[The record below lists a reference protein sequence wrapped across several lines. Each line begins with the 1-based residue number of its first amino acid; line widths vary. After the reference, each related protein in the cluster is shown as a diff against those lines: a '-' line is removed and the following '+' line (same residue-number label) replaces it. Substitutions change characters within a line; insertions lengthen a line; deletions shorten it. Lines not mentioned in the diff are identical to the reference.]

1 MNTPVSR
8 SSSFEEISLSNDTVS
23 VQMPNNL
30 NMTPINSISLTTKKV
45 YLAVSILNLPLV
57 IVTGILANDTINQK
71 NNGSLIAAISL
82 LGAYSAG
89 YLIYNIIFNRSIN
102 TEELPNRVVNTTSS
116 KKKSHFISNCVKPIF
131 DGLAIAFYCYSQ
143 TQNLKPLYFTALIES
158 ALVTVAFFI
167 ANGIFVS
174 SLRTTNN

>member
-1 MNTPVSR
+1 MSTPVSR
-8 SSSFEEISLSNDTVS
+8 SSSFEEISLANDTVS

-71 NNGSLIAAISL
+71 NNAPLIAAISL

-102 TEELPNRVVNTTSS
+102 AEELPNRVVNTTLS
-116 KKKSHFISNCVKPIF
+116 KKNSI
-131 DGLAIAFYCYSQ
+131 
-143 TQNLKPLYFTALIES
+143 
-158 ALVTVAFFI
+158 
-167 ANGIFVS
+167 
-174 SLRTTNN
+174 